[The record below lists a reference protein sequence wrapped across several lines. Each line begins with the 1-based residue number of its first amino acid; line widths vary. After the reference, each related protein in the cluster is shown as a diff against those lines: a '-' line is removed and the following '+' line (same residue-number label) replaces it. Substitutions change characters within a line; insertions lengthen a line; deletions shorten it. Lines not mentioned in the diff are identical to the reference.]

1 MKLIDKIIAYCRKVE
16 KAERPKQSDKEEY
29 SHGKYA
35 VASSVL
41 KLVELNQPEPPTL
54 RPISEAK
61 AGYDYLFLLQ
71 SRRSPDIYHWRT
83 LYVMNEF
90 RLYGQG
96 GANYE
101 FNRANLEGNR
111 VFKLIGWH
119 PLPPID
125 KMQLPKTN
133 EIKPC

>member
-54 RPISEAK
+54 RPMSELPEVFYEVVLVIEERKERYNMIVRKHEGYLVGENNIVFNSAKNFQSKDTNISVSGWLHELPNPNK
-61 AGYDYLFLLQ
+61 
-71 SRRSPDIYHWRT
+71 I
-83 LYVMNEF
+83 
-90 RLYGQG
+90 
-96 GANYE
+96 
-101 FNRANLEGNR
+101 
-111 VFKLIGWH
+111 KL
-119 PLPPID
+119 P
-125 KMQLPKTN
+125 
-133 EIKPC
+133 